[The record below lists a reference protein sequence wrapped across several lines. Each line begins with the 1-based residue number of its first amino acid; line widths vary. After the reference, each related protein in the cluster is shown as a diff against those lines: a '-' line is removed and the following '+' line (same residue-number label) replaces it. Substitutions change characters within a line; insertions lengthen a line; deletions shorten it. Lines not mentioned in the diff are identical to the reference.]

1 MSAKQEF
8 RAPVPRPVTG
18 SSPRRGLLGVLA
30 LPLILVVLGLGLI
43 HHSIRDTPPPA
54 APSVALVPSTPEAIA
69 PAVPEP
75 PAAPLAPE
83 TPEAR
88 DPALPP
94 AEPQRLSIPE
104 IGVDAPFMPLA
115 IGETGELDPPP
126 HDDKNLVGWFEGG
139 VTPGERGS
147 SIVVGHVDTRTG
159 PAVFVHLNALRPGS
173 TVDIHREDGTV
184 ATFEVYAAE
193 TFRKADF
200 PDERVYGDTPSAQ
213 LRLITCAG
221 AYDRATRNYEDNL
234 VVFAR
239 LDSVRE
245 T

>member
-1 MSAKQEF
+1 VP
-8 RAPVPRPVTG
+8 AP
-18 SSPRRGLLGVLA
+18 
-30 LPLILVVLGLGLI
+30 
-43 HHSIRDTPPPA
+43 
-54 APSVALVPSTPEAIA
+54 VALVPDAPEVTPHDG
-69 PAVPEP
+69 PES

-83 TPEAR
+83 SPDQAE

-94 AEPQRLSIPE
+94 AKPERISIPE

-126 HDDKNLVGWFEGG
+126 HDDKNLVGWFEDG

-173 TVDIHREDGTV
+173 TVDIHREDGVV
-184 ATFEVYAAE
+184 ATFEVYAVE
-193 TFRKADF
+193 TFAKADF
-200 PDERVYGDTPSAQ
+200 PDERVYSDTPTAQ

-221 AYDRATRNYEDNL
+221 TYDRTTRNYEDNL

-239 LDSVRE
+239 LNSTRH